1 MTENKDFER
10 WESLF
15 QKELKGKTPAEMA
28 YHPHPDIMM
37 IPYAHGLTKASQ
49 SFTSSASGVTHSF
62 VIDEDSAP
70 WLPGIWD
77 RLQEYEIVSL
87 VGAEEDAPG
96 VNLGELARE
105 LAQIDEMAGLPN
117 IQPPPVILDF
127 GAVSVLEKFKEVVR
141 SPTSE
146 NRNLA
151 ITPGHDFIWNTAL
164 LRGLQKY
171 QLKIREDQG
180 LLSLESVYIAWRH
193 LDLSGEEG
201 QLIPLTNRLL
211 SLMTGGLHH
220 MIWDIREA
228 SEWQKANLNYLLNV
242 PEILVREGRIFQ
254 DRDVIR
260 GSGLF
265 EELSDR
271 IVRQLES

>member
-10 WESLF
+10 WESQF
-15 QKELKGKTPAEMA
+15 QKELKGKTPAEVA
-28 YHPHPDIMM
+28 YHPHPDIVMT
-37 IPYAHGLTKASQ
+37 PYSQGWTKGTP

-62 VIDEDSAP
+62 VIDEESTS
-70 WLPGIWD
+70 WLPGMWD

-87 VGAEEDAPG
+87 VGTEEDTPD
-96 VNLGELARE
+96 VNLDEWAHE
-105 LAQIDEMAGLPN
+105 LAQIDERGGLR

-127 GAVSVLEKFKEVVR
+127 GAISVLDKIKETMQKSDSEK
-141 SPTSE
+141 
-146 NRNLA
+146 RNLA
-151 ITPGHDFIWNTAL
+151 VTPSHDFIWNTAL

-171 QLKIREDQG
+171 KLKIGEDPG
-180 LLSLESVYIAWRH
+180 PLSLESVYIAWRH

-220 MIWDIREA
+220 MIWDVREA
-228 SEWQKANLNYLLNV
+228 SKWQKANLNYLLNV

-254 DRDVIR
+254 DQDVIR